1 MKNNYLFET
10 ERCWLRPFH
19 PEDAEG
25 VYNLNLHPDILVHTT
40 DPPFESIA
48 AAEAFIKAYKAY
60 EEFGFGR
67 WAVIL
72 KSTNKFAGWCGLKFI
87 LSENEVDIGYRFL
100 PEEWGKGF
108 AVETAAVCI
117 RAGIH
122 EFGLR
127 RIVARIHKDNF
138 RSVRVAEKLGMQY
151 EKDLM
156 YDGIPW
162 LNYVHIKEPESDYTS
177 RPLFPCP
184 VI

>member
-1 MKNNYLFET
+1 MKHTYLFET

-48 AAEAFIKAYKAY
+48 AAEAFIKAYRAY

-100 PEEWGKGF
+100 PEQWGKGL

-127 RIVARIHKDNF
+127 RIVARIHKENF

-162 LNYVHIKEPESDYTS
+162 LNYVHIKEPKSAYTS
-177 RPLFPCP
+177 RPLFPCL